1 VTTGKPEIDRFKRSK
16 TFRTSFQGM
25 SKKGKFEVD
34 GQACDPVEW
43 ALLPPPADAETA
55 TTAVQFAHKFAYM
68 AQRLGGAPE
77 AEAAKAM
84 LEIREDLFMNW
95 PGHYLYFY
103 MGPPWRRPLPVM
115 VGVWQ
120 MTGERDEQ
128 LRMLAGYDTEDL
140 VEPPAAEA
148 FSSEHLGFGVKVRC
162 VQKGPKRRNAVVGLL
177 GYAWRSEEL
186 ETDLHM
192 RAMCPDLGWLEG
204 AAPAID
210 RFARAARLVPKR

>member
-1 VTTGKPEIDRFKRSK
+1 VTTGKPGIERFKRSK
-16 TFRTSFQGM
+16 AFRASFQGI

-34 GQACDPVEW
+34 EQAYDPVEW
-43 ALLPPPADAETA
+43 ALLPPPADTETA
-55 TTAVQFAHKFAYM
+55 AKAVQFAHKFAYI

-84 LEIREDLFMNW
+84 LEIREDLFMHW

-103 MGPPWRRPLPVM
+103 MGPPRRRPLPVM

-140 VEPPAAEA
+140 VEPPAVEG
-148 FSSEHLGFGVKVRC
+148 FSSEYLGFGVKVRC
-162 VQKGPKRRNAVVGLL
+162 VQKGPKRRNTVVGLL

-192 RAMCPDLGWLEG
+192 RALCPDLGWLEG
-204 AAPAID
+204 ATPAID
-210 RFARAARLVPKR
+210 RFARAARLVPKQ